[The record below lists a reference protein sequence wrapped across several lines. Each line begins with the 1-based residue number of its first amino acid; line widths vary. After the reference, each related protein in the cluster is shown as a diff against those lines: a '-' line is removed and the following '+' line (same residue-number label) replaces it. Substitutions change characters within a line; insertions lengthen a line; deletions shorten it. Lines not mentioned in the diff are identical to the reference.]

1 MDLENKTKDEKFVVG
16 VALVAFLGLGGLIIA
31 LVGSVVVLALKMLWQ
46 AILG

>member
-16 VALVAFLGLGGLIIA
+16 VALMAFPGLGGLIIA

>member
-16 VALVAFLGLGGLIIA
+16 VALMAFLGLGGLITA

>member
-16 VALVAFLGLGGLIIA
+16 VSLIAFLGLGGLIIA
-31 LVGSVVVLALKMLWQ
+31 FVGSVFVLALKMLWQ

>member
-1 MDLENKTKDEKFVVG
+1 MSLKNKTKDEKFVVG
-16 VALVAFLGLGGLIIA
+16 VALTASLVLGGLITA

>member
-1 MDLENKTKDEKFVVG
+1 MDLENKTKDEKFAVG
-16 VALVAFLGLGGLIIA
+16 AALTVFLGLGGLITA